1 MIPPPPQKSPHLHLS
16 QSFVQYLITNGAK
29 ITKCNME
36 LNEHKFKSYKT
47 DDKKMFYKKLGW
59 GVLYPDLFLEQNQL
73 LQFWR

>member
-1 MIPPPPQKSPHLHLS
+1 
-16 QSFVQYLITNGAK
+16 
-29 ITKCNME
+29 ME

>member
-1 MIPPPPQKSPHLHLS
+1 M
-16 QSFVQYLITNGAK
+16 
-29 ITKCNME
+29 KCNME